1 MKVQQESGYLH
12 SLKIPLQVFMDNK
25 GKNNIFIVEKSG
37 ITSNKI
43 YQHPVSL
50 IWCTDRGA
58 ALLPKKIHNLNVI
71 MRRHQENPSWLSPVK

>member
-50 IWCTDRGA
+50 I
-58 ALLPKKIHNLNVI
+58 
-71 MRRHQENPSWLSPVK
+71 